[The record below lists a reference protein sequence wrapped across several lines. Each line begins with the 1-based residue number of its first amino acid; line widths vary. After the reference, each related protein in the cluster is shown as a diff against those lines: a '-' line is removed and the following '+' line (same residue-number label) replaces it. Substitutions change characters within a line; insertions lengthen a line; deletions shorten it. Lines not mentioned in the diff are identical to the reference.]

1 MIPRPPPEVARRPP
15 PEVARLYLKPFLSWE
30 AITLVPELA
39 LSSAAEPSSSN
50 QCPEGLPVRNG
61 FTTELSPLS
70 PPHCPP
76 LLLPLKTVW
85 TLMPCLESSRK

>member
-1 MIPRPPPEVARRPP
+1 MIPCPPPKVAQ
-15 PEVARLYLKPFLSWE
+15 LYLKPFLSWE
-30 AITLVPELA
+30 AITLVTELA

-70 PPHCPP
+70 PPPNHLCPP

-85 TLMPCLESSRK
+85 TLMPCLESSRE